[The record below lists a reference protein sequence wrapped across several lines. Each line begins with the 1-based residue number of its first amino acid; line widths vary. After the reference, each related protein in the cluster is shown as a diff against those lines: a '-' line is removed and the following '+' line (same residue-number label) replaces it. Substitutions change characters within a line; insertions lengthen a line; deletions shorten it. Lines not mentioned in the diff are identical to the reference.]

1 MRTFTAI
8 LFRDFAC
15 AAGAALITLAVGLSF
30 VASTANPPGTHAR
43 GTPFVMTQSQHGWFG
58 QPEPAVLV
66 D

>member
-1 MRTFTAI
+1 MKTSTAT

-15 AAGAALITLAVGLSF
+15 GAGAVLITLGLSLSF
-30 VASTANPPGTHAR
+30 VASTATPPGTHAR
-43 GTPFVMTQSQHGWFG
+43 GTPFVTQSQHGWFG